1 MHKILTRNNIRG
13 TCERRIRST
22 VCQKRGKLP
31 NILSKKWKRGWVLET
46 SGPGAPFGMK
56 RTSSF
61 TCFDKNS
68 NHPIAC
74 ICPDSP
80 ASVALNFKL
89 WMRLAH
95 PNALIGKFPVTT
107 KYSRTYYRGKASLRT
122 SSAFNFLRSKPG
134 SKQGSSEAPV
144 VSLKVLRIQ
153 IFRLFPRLFSSDA
166 FSKKHC
172 NCHQE

>member
-1 MHKILTRNNIRG
+1 
-13 TCERRIRST
+13 
-22 VCQKRGKLP
+22 
-31 NILSKKWKRGWVLET
+31 
-46 SGPGAPFGMK
+46 MK

-95 PNALIGKFPVTT
+95 PNAFVGKFPVTT

-166 FSKKHC
+166 FSKKSLQLSSGINFFQFFELHFRFLFSFFFQFFSMDFSNKKVGSSSSVPAC
-172 NCHQE
+172 VSFVIQLGL